1 VSCRSDGGDGQEVVA
16 GDVHQANG
24 MPRHQRL
31 DFTGAIHQVRVR
43 GRNGSQIFFD
53 GHTFRCFPQAPRQY
67 APHVSRFELLLADA
81 CAECGTILHA
91 YCLEPNSGLLVLQT
105 AGASLHAFMQ
115 RLCSR
120 YSRYLRAGGFVEGRG
135 VFGAR
140 YDSKVVAPE
149 YLPHVVRRAHRSPI
163 SAGLCRRRLDY
174 PFSSERAYVGEFAQI
189 PITTV
194 ALGTELEVKG
204 HHGLRGYREFMDQDE
219 TPYVAN
225 LLSRGS
231 PLDSRIVGDKVFV
244 QRARYMSAHPA
255 ALPTLEQLIG
265 GVAQLINV
273 MPSDIYSATHV
284 GVLGRALVAWYGL
297 RSGTATLAEMGRWFS
312 VTGATLGQAI
322 QHHRSATPDLFNR
335 AILPG
340 LEISADG

>member
-1 VSCRSDGGDGQEVVA
+1 
-16 GDVHQANG
+16 
-24 MPRHQRL
+24 
-31 DFTGAIHQVRVR
+31 
-43 GRNGSQIFFD
+43 
-53 GHTFRCFPQAPRQY
+53 
-67 APHVSRFELLLADA
+67 
-81 CAECGTILHA
+81 
-91 YCLEPNSGLLVLQT
+91 LEPNSGILVLQT
-105 AGASLHAFMQ
+105 AGTSLQSLMQ

-140 YDSKVVAPE
+140 YDSAVVAPE

-163 SAGLCRRRLDY
+163 LAGLCRRRLDY

-189 PITTV
+189 PITTA
-194 ALGTELEVKG
+194 ALKTELEMKG

-225 LLSRGS
+225 LLSHGS

-244 QRARYMSAHPA
+244 QKARYMSAHPA
-255 ALPTLEQLIG
+255 ALPTQEQLIG
-265 GVAQLINV
+265 GVARLLNV
-273 MPSDIYSATHV
+273 MPTDIYSATHV

-297 RSGTATLAEMGRWFS
+297 RSGAATLAEMGRWFS

-322 QHHRSATPDLFNR
+322 RHHRSATPDLFNR
-335 AILPG
+335 AILPR
-340 LEISADG
+340 LEISTDG